1 MSFAQYFPIWDKLTG
16 DQQNRI
22 LSVTDFQKFK
32 AGTVLHDGSPDCLG
46 LLLVRS
52 GQLRAYMLSEE
63 GREVTICRFFEMDIC
78 LFSASCVMPNM
89 QFDIF
94 IEAE

>member
-32 AGTVLHDGSPDCLG
+32 AGTVLHDAAFDFSNPNTEKNRRPQMWSPDFWSECRDSNPRPLG
-46 LLLVRS
+46 P
-52 GQLRAYMLSEE
+52 EP
-63 GREVTICRFFEMDIC
+63 
-78 LFSASCVMPNM
+78 SAIPN
-89 QFDIF
+89 F
-94 IEAE
+94 ATPR